1 MIQMEL
7 TRYQRVIEEKRN
19 LMIQLGLK
27 KGLLDSETIK
37 VSQELDQLLNF
48 IYKKHF
54 KRSGNV
60 SH

>member
-1 MIQMEL
+1 MEL